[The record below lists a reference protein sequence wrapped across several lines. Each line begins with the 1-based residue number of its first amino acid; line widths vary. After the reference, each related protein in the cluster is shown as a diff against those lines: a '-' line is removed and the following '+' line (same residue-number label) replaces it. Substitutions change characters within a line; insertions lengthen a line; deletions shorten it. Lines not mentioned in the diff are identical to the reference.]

1 MNKVFMGVEEIDFE
15 VVFQSWS
22 FKFLWKVVIKIFQ
35 NEKRNKKIVNFRV
48 TCWSDVTREAG
59 ILRSMLELLLTVNL
73 QIYIYVLRNWYSVN
87 WQSDILW
94 TANQKPDNLL
104 FNQWENRKN
113 ANIQK
118 CSKFYKSRSN
128 IDLHIMKNYGLIWFL
143 LISRVSHILQR

>member
-94 TANQKPDNLL
+94 TANQKPDNFL

-118 CSKFYKSRSN
+118 CSQSFIN
-128 IDLHIMKNYGLIWFL
+128 QDQT
-143 LISRVSHILQR
+143 LISILWKTTD

>member
-35 NEKRNKKIVNFRV
+35 NEKRNRKIVNFRV

-94 TANQKPDNLL
+94 TANQKPDNFL

-118 CSKFYKSRSN
+118 CSQSFIN
-128 IDLHIMKNYGLIWFL
+128 QDQT
-143 LISRVSHILQR
+143 LISILWKTTD

>member
-1 MNKVFMGVEEIDFE
+1 MGVEEIDFE

-94 TANQKPDNLL
+94 TANQKPDNFL
-104 FNQWENRKN
+104 FNQWENRNN

-118 CSKFYKSRSN
+118 CSQSFMN
-128 IDLHIMKNYGLIWFL
+128 QDQT
-143 LISRVSHILQR
+143 LISILWKTTD

>member
-1 MNKVFMGVEEIDFE
+1 MGVEEIDFE

-73 QIYIYVLRNWYSVN
+73 QIYIYVLRNSIFREVTIRYLMNS
-87 WQSDILW
+87 QSE
-94 TANQKPDNLL
+94 ARQFFVQPMREQK
-104 FNQWENRKN
+104 
-113 ANIQK
+113 
-118 CSKFYKSRSN
+118 
-128 IDLHIMKNYGLIWFL
+128 
-143 LISRVSHILQR
+143 